1 MKTPTAN
8 LGSNGGPQHPDKRKA
23 DGHGPTLEDEVVF
36 LLPASAA
43 RDWKSGASNLMDV
56 NSRPL
61 NEWSVNV
68 TVDAQ
73 WLGSNG
79 KDYGPAVRRW
89 EEITG
94 HPAPCPTE
102 PGTKDNRRLNP
113 AFSEWMMGVG
123 PGWITDIVGS
133 RNDALHVI
141 GNGVVPRQAEA
152 AFRFLM
158 DDSNWSE
165 DVTQTDATMTE
176 VSKPE
181 KPRGKCTGCDF
192 DYQLGTARTGEHKG
206 KLVIRKHNSRTGP
219 GLCSGAQE
227 PPRVEHTEGC
237 TPEARFGPSVCS
249 GCCDDPDQVPLTE
262 IRLPVGPRPG
272 GTSIL
277 ADPWT
282 APVPAMDVENGEGEP
297 DTRRGPWVRAAFD
310 GECDGPCGGS
320 LLEGD
325 EIRADGEG
333 GWLCQDCGADEP
345 LRVET
350 RTAPLPHDQW
360 TPTGTVLDRMTP
372 EQRVEALSTSNTV
385 IGIHRDV
392 MPPVSIS
399 EVHAENPPR
408 QPDPFT
414 APAPA
419 SDIPESTT
427 TVSGQPE
434 PDRDRWG
441 RYLIMGKAH
450 TRATTFAKL
459 GANTKAIEAWNERN
473 VIRGLALRPDLLML
487 ANGLEVKRDREQL
500 NSIAA
505 QAKDAAGSKVAANI
519 GTAYHAFSERLDA
532 GLIALQNVPMQYQS
546 RVWQYSDALSRAG
559 LTTRPEWIERTTAV
573 RADQVSAPLPVAG
586 TLDRIFQL
594 PDGSLVIG
602 DLKTGSDLSYGE
614 MEIEVQLAL
623 YAHGVNTHG
632 LFDWNTKTW
641 QQVNNDRMPGR
652 NPAKVRTDIAIV
664 IHLPADGDGCTL
676 YVADIERG
684 WRDAQRLGQLQT
696 SLKDKPKGK
705 RFRTLMA
712 SDLAPRP
719 DRGPDWSAPRR
730 DAVPVAA
737 PVPEPTQ
744 PSPEAAHA
752 NDQWEHAKHLF
763 STAPDQARIAELY
776 QYAMDSGLFHQDQLA
791 VLVGL
796 GKDRLNALAKQ
807 R

>member
-1 MKTPTAN
+1 
-8 LGSNGGPQHPDKRKA
+8 
-23 DGHGPTLEDEVVF
+23 
-36 LLPASAA
+36 
-43 RDWKSGASNLMDV
+43 
-56 NSRPL
+56 
-61 NEWSVNV
+61 
-68 TVDAQ
+68 
-73 WLGSNG
+73 
-79 KDYGPAVRRW
+79 
-89 EEITG
+89 
-94 HPAPCPTE
+94 
-102 PGTKDNRRLNP
+102 
-113 AFSEWMMGVG
+113 
-123 PGWITDIVGS
+123 
-133 RNDALHVI
+133 
-141 GNGVVPRQAEA
+141 
-152 AFRFLM
+152 M
-158 DDSNWSE
+158 DDTESE
-165 DVTQTDATMTE
+165 HMNDDAAAQLQTADVAATD
-176 VSKPE
+176 KPT

-219 GLCSGAQE
+219 GLCSGAQQPPE
-227 PPRVEHTEGC
+227 SEHGTPPRTNEGHCEQGAC
-237 TPEARFGPSVCS
+237 T
-249 GCCDDPDQVPLTE
+249 GCCGCSPMCTTDPCGQPYVPLTE
-262 IRLPVGPRPG
+262 IRLPVGPRPDVVGVAPG
-272 GTSIL
+272 GTPIV

-282 APVPAMDVENGEGEP
+282 APVPAMDVENGQGEP
-297 DTRRGPWVRAAFD
+297 DNKRGPWVRAAFD
-310 GECDGPCGGS
+310 GECDGTCGGS

-350 RTAPLPHDQW
+350 RAPLPHDQW

-372 EQRVEALSTSNTV
+372 EQRAEALSTSNTV
-385 IGIHRDV
+385 IGIHAGTAPTIHPATV
-392 MPPVSIS
+392 PVLDTGTVQVGQQPRYTDPSVS
-399 EVHAENPPR
+399 RYEQDDNPGTVVSVS
-408 QPDPFT
+408 FT

-434 PDRDRWG
+434 PDRDGWG
-441 RYLIMGKAH
+441 RYLIMGTAH

-473 VIRGLALRPDLLML
+473 VIRGLTLRPDLLML
-487 ANGLEVKRDREQL
+487 ANGLEVKRDRDQL
-500 NSIAA
+500 NSIAS

-519 GTAYHAFSERLDA
+519 GTAYHAFSERFDA
-532 GLIALQNVPMQYQS
+532 GLITLADVPFQYQP
-546 RVWQYSDALSRAG
+546 RVAQYVDAIARAG

-573 RADQVSAPLPVAG
+573 RADQISAPLPVAG

-641 QQVNNDRMPGR
+641 EPLRFFSSMPGSV
-652 NPAKVRTDIAIV
+652 KVRTDIAIV

-684 WRDAQRLGQLQT
+684 WRDAQRLGQLQA

-719 DRGPDWSAPRR
+719 
-730 DAVPVAA
+730 A
-737 PVPEPTQ
+737 PVTAPQARE
-744 PSPEAAHA
+744 EAASP
-752 NDQWEHAKHLF
+752 WELAKSMF
-763 STAPDQARIAELY
+763 SNASSREHVAELY
-776 QYAMDSGLFHQDQLA
+776 QFALDSGKFHQDQLA

-796 GKDRLNALAKQ
+796 GKDRLNALA
-807 R
+807 RA